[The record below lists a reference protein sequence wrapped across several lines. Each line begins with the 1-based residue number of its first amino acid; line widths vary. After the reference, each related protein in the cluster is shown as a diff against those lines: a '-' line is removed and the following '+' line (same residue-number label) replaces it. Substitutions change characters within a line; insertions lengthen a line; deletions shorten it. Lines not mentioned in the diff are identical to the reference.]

1 MKWKTLEKIL
11 LVTRLI
17 GLLFFIYTII
27 CFGVTEKYNLD
38 GIGNHSAYKLY
49 WNILVACCLFLLFD
63 CVAQIIKVANPQ
75 YIAPYIIQAILY
87 TASVALVIIMIANY
101 PNLVCDGNRNIS
113 LSFWSKA
120 EQIQCVREFVIFDS
134 LYIGGRSLLYFI
146 VLVLGRNKRTM
157 N

>member
-38 GIGNHSAYKLY
+38 GIGNNSAYNHY
-49 WNILVACCLFLLFD
+49 WNILVICCLLIVID
-63 CVAQIIKVANPQ
+63 CIAQIIKVANSKKFL
-75 YIAPYIIQAILY
+75 PYIQALVYI
-87 TASVALVIIMIANY
+87 ASVALVIILIANY
-101 PNLVCDGNRNIS
+101 PNLVCEGNRNIS